1 MEAQNENDMTRHE
14 WEVML
19 KELKKVFSIVRL
31 LNEEE
36 LRTGRLQGSTD
47 MSEGCECYAL
57 WNKNS
62 RCDNCIS
69 RAAFAEKGK
78 RTKLEFIDDGIFQ
91 VVSKYIKI
99 DGVPYVAELVNKL
112 DGDALVSKKERDEM
126 LKKLIRYDRELYMDA
141 LTGAYNRR
149 YYEDQLKSVDM
160 VAGVA
165 MIDLD
170 DFKFYNDTYGHNAGD
185 LVLETVVK
193 IIRNNIR
200 KTDMLVRFGGDEF
213 LLVMPDILESSFRK
227 KLKQIQEAIHI
238 AEVPGYLQ
246 LRMSVSIGGVLSTR
260 GTIESA
266 IRRADQYMYQAKTTK
281 NMVVTEGDLLN
292 ETPALTNTSSIHK
305 YKILIVDDSEM
316 NREILSAIL
325 GDEFEILEAEN
336 GEECISVIRKYGTS
350 ISLVLLDIVMP
361 VMDGFEVLEFL
372 NKYQWIDDIPVIMI
386 SSEDSATSVKKAYE
400 MGVSDYINRPFDA
413 EVVHR
418 RVFNTIKLYAK
429 QRKLIALITNQVY
442 EKEKN
447 NRILIEILSQIV
459 EFRNGE
465 SGRHVLNVNILTGI
479 LLEQLVQVTDKYNV
493 LWSDRLMI
501 TTAASLHDIGK
512 IGIDDKIL
520 NKAGKLTPEE
530 TEIVKEHTVIGASML
545 ENMEIFKDE
554 EFVKIAYQIC
564 RWHHERY
571 DGKGYPDGLK
581 GDDIPLSAQVVAL
594 ADVYDAL
601 VSRRVYKKKYTHRE
615 AMRMILNGEC
625 GAFNPILL
633 KCLVEAQEK
642 VRDSIV
648 VSEDYNASYKRNI
661 MRELEEYESTKEHL
675 MESITQDIQKECSE
689 IENDTDLDFIGG
701 GQNGNMIDKYVNSY
715 LRKCLTDK
723 DHRGI
728 N

>member
-1 MEAQNENDMTRHE
+1 MEAQNENNMTRHE
-14 WEVML
+14 WENML
-19 KELKKVFSIVRL
+19 KELKKIFSIVRL
-31 LNEEE
+31 LSEEE

-47 MSEGCECYAL
+47 MTEGCECYAL

-78 RTKLEFIDDGIFQ
+78 KTKLEFIDEGIFQ
-91 VVSKYIKI
+91 VVSRYICI
-99 DGVPYVAELVNKL
+99 DGVPYVVEMVNKL
-112 DGDALVSKKERDEM
+112 DGDALVGKKDRDEM

-160 VAGVA
+160 IAGVA

-200 KTDMLVRFGGDEF
+200 KTDVLVRFGGDEF
-213 LLVMPDILESSFRK
+213 LLVMPDIMESSFKK

-246 LRMSVSIGGVLSTR
+246 LRISVSIGGVLSTH
-260 GTIESA
+260 GTIENA
-266 IRRADQYMYQAKTTK
+266 IRKADQYMYQAKITK
-281 NMVVTEGDLLN
+281 NMVVTEGELQH
-292 ETPALTNTSSIHK
+292 EAQAATNTSSIHK

-325 GDEFEILEAEN
+325 GDEFDILEAEN
-336 GEECISVIRKYGTS
+336 GEECVSLIRKYGTD

-386 SSEDSATSVKKAYE
+386 SSEDSAVSVKKAYE

-429 QRKLIALITNQVY
+429 QRRLIALITNQIY

-479 LLEQLVQVTDKYNV
+479 LLEQLVQITDQYNIS
-493 LWSDRLMI
+493 WSDRLMI
-501 TTAASLHDIGK
+501 TTASSLHDIGK

-530 TEIVKEHTVIGASML
+530 VKIVREHTVIGASML

-554 EFVKIAYQIC
+554 EFVKVAHDIC

-571 DGKGYPDGLK
+571 DGNGYPDGLK
-581 GDDIPLSAQVVAL
+581 GEEIPISAQIVAL

-601 VSRRVYKKKYTHRE
+601 VSRRIYKRKYTHKE
-615 AMRMILNGEC
+615 AVQMILDGEC
-625 GAFNPILL
+625 GAFNPVLL
-633 KCLVEAQEK
+633 QCLVEAQEK
-642 VRDSIV
+642 IKDSIV
-648 VSEDYNASYKRNI
+648 VNEDGKTSYKKNV
-661 MRELEEYESTKEHL
+661 MKELNEYENTKEHL
-675 MESITQDIQKECSE
+675 METISQDIQRECVELS
-689 IENDTDLDFIGG
+689 NDTNLDFIGG
-701 GQNGNMIDKYVNSY
+701 GAKQKYD
-715 LRKCLTDK
+715 R
-723 DHRGI
+723 
-728 N
+728 